1 MSDPGVEPLEI
12 LEILELETPHYHPH
26 LDFLTTCL
34 FGHPEENCWFRNKL
48 WKWLRWQCC
57 VKRMLNLR
65 PSVWKSARRWLASRC
80 HSPSPSTSGPTSPS
94 PWTPGGWK
102 KKFWQPER
110 RRRPPQRWGA
120 TQGGE
125 KSIWGRNSTLQLL
138 RKHSSV
144 TNVTAS
150 SNRKTAWRSTS
161 EKPTRMWN
169 QPHHRLIACDS
180 SQAVRQP
187 GLLPPSGMSP
197 GRKSGMRRG
206 SQSLPLNHPAISG
219 WIWRSFVNDA
229 TGSSSALC
237 VVLWRS
243 FATTAVHTTWSAKN
257 RNTRNQYQCDKILT
271 RSGLCSG
278 YEVAAGTFV
287 CANIL
292 EYIYIYISS
301 STLSLSTLSVG
312 QLMVGVMSFHKI
324 YDLIGWNWII
334 FLNIL
339 INI

>member
-12 LEILELETPHYHPH
+12 LEILELETPPYHPH

-187 GLLPPSGMSP
+187 GLLPPLGCHQGGS
-197 GRKSGMRRG
+197 RG
-206 SQSLPLNHPAISG
+206 WEGGA
-219 WIWRSFVNDA
+219 
-229 TGSSSALC
+229 
-237 VVLWRS
+237 
-243 FATTAVHTTWSAKN
+243 
-257 RNTRNQYQCDKILT
+257 
-271 RSGLCSG
+271 
-278 YEVAAGTFV
+278 
-287 CANIL
+287 
-292 EYIYIYISS
+292 
-301 STLSLSTLSVG
+301 SLSPSTTPPSRVGSGGHLSTMRQEALQLYVLCCGGVLRLLLSIRPEVQKIATLV
-312 QLMVGVMSFHKI
+312 
-324 YDLIGWNWII
+324 
-334 FLNIL
+334 
-339 INI
+339 INISVIRS